1 MENEKIVLYDL
12 HDKLNGMF
20 TSNSKLSDEQGTI
33 KKIGLN
39 ETTVTSGAL
48 SKVNGMLSNVAPAA
62 TQNESMPVS
71 NNVLQPATP
80 ETVPAESGVPAYGVP
95 VEPTVAVTPN
105 MFENPLDGVY
115 TEAKNFIDSEE
126 NSTGFTNTVVEP
138 QLNDNPTINNGVP
151 VMEQTVIPEVKE
163 EAVSPVNS
171 VEMPVQPQPVVEPN
185 IPQTPVMNDVVAPAP
200 MPSIEPMTMPS
211 EPVVNNA
218 VESVTPVLEEQ
229 APVNTSNEPLVQDTA
244 SPINTLTDV
253 IPTVEPISEV
263 KESEIDIKNEI
274 DEVIEAIDNAKE
286 KLISLKE
293 KMNKKEN
300 VETKVEEPV
309 SMVSPEVPVV
319 PETPTTLEAP
329 AIQETPVVPI
339 MPNVQPIAQDNMLD
353 INSFFGKAA

>member
-39 ETTVTSGAL
+39 ENTVTSGAL
-48 SKVNGMLSNVAPAA
+48 SKVNGMLSDVAPTAI
-62 TQNESMPVS
+62 QNESMPVS

-80 ETVPAESGVPAYGVP
+80 ETVPAESGVPTYGVP

-115 TEAKNFIDSEE
+115 TEAKNFMNSEE
-126 NSTGFTNTVVEP
+126 NSTGFTNIVVEP
-138 QLNDNPTINNGVP
+138 QLNDNPANGSGVP
-151 VMEQTVIPEVKE
+151 VMKQTVMPEVKE
-163 EAVSPVNS
+163 E
-171 VEMPVQPQPVVEPN
+171 VVG
-185 IPQTPVMNDVVAPAP
+185 PA
-200 MPSIEPMTMPS
+200 
-211 EPVVNNA
+211 
-218 VESVTPVLEEQ
+218 
-229 APVNTSNEPLVQDTA
+229 NTSNEPLVQDTA

-263 KESEIDIKNEI
+263 EESEIDIKNEI
-274 DEVIEAIDNAKE
+274 DEVIEAIDVAKE
-286 KLISLKE
+286 KLINLKE
-293 KMNKKEN
+293 KMGQKMN
-300 VETKVEEPV
+300 VETGVEQPV
-309 SMVSPEVPVV
+309 SMVSPKVPVV

-329 AIQETPVVPI
+329 ANQETPVVPI
-339 MPNVQPIAQDNMLD
+339 MQNVQPIAQDNVLD